1 MIIPGG
7 WDWRQGE
14 RVSSVAQSCLTLWPH
29 EPQHARLPCQSQTP
43 KAYLNSCPS
52 SRWCHPTISSSVVL
66 FFSHLQSFPA
76 SQSFQMSQF
85 FPSGGQT
92 IGVSGSASVL
102 PVNIQDWFPLGLT
115 GWIPLQSKGFSRVF
129 SNTTVQK
136 HQFFVTLFFMVQLS
150 HPYRTT
156 RKITALT
163 IWIFVGKLMSL
174 LFNMLSRLVMVCLF
188 VFFPRSKHLLISWL
202 HENHHIPVP

>member
-1 MIIPGG
+1 MDCSMPIFPVPDQLLEI
-7 WDWRQGE
+7 
-14 RVSSVAQSCLTLWPH
+14 A
-29 EPQHARLPCQSQTP
+29 QTP
-43 KAYLNSCPS
+43 VHQVDPS
-52 SRWCHPTISSSVVL
+52 IDTIQP
-66 FFSHLQSFPA
+66 SHLLLSPSPPA
-76 SQSFQMSQF
+76 FNLSQNQGLFQPMNHFFASGSQS
-85 FPSGGQT
+85 T
-92 IGVSGSASVL
+92 GVSASASVL

-174 LFNMLSRLVMVCLF
+174 LFNMLSRFIIASL
-188 VFFPRSKHLLISWL
+188 PRSKHLLI
-202 HENHHIPVP
+202 